1 MRKQKRVHLN
11 LATHPLKNRRFFFL
25 LFGVLTTLILVILL
39 TGGLTFWKYSSKN
52 RNFRNNSAQ
61 IEMMIND
68 AKREELRL
76 SAQIEDASQKYQG
89 KVDLLN
95 SLILKKSF
103 SWVEF
108 FSALEESLPA
118 SCYIE
123 SMAPTLMENNQ
134 MEVKLKIAAPNLD
147 ELLKLNRNL
156 YKKNFSDIR
165 IISEAINETG
175 LLTAEIT
182 LFYERTL

>member
-25 LFGVLTTLILVILL
+25 LSGVLTTLVLVISFA
-39 TGGLTFWKYSSKN
+39 GGWTFWKYSNKN
-52 RNFRNNSAQ
+52 KNFRNNNAQ
-61 IEMMIND
+61 IEEMIND
-68 AKREELRL
+68 AKRKELRF
-76 SAQIEDASQKYQG
+76 STQIEDASQNYQK

-95 SLILKKSF
+95 SLILRKSF

-123 SMAPTLMENNQ
+123 SLAPTLNENNQ
-134 MEVKLKIAAPNLD
+134 MEVRLKIAAPSLD
-147 ELLKLNRNL
+147 ELLKLNQNL
-156 YKKNFSDIR
+156 YEKDFSGIR
-165 IISEAINETG
+165 IISETINEAG

-182 LFYERTL
+182 LFYERTF

>member
-1 MRKQKRVHLN
+1 MKKQKKVHLN

-25 LFGVLTTLILVILL
+25 LFAVLTTLVLVISFA
-39 TGGLTFWKYSSKN
+39 GGWTFWKYSKKN
-52 RNFRNNSAQ
+52 KDFRNDRGQ
-61 IEMMIND
+61 IEKLIKD

-76 SAQIEDASQKYQG
+76 SAQIEEASQKYQG

-95 SLILKKSF
+95 TLILKKSF

-108 FSALEESLPA
+108 LSALEESLPA

-134 MEVKLKIAAPNLD
+134 MEVRLKIAAPNLD
-147 ELLKLNRNL
+147 ELFKLNRNL
-156 YKKNFSDIR
+156 YRKNFTGIR
-165 IISEAINETG
+165 IISEAINEVG
-175 LLTAEIT
+175 LLIAEIT
-182 LFYERTL
+182 LNYERAL

>member
-25 LFGVLTTLILVILL
+25 LFGVLTTLVLVISFA
-39 TGGLTFWKYSSKN
+39 GGWTFWKYSN
-52 RNFRNNSAQ
+52 RNKNARNDRAQ
-61 IEMMIND
+61 IEKLIRD

-76 SAQIEDASQKYQG
+76 SAQIEEASQNFQG

-95 SLILKKSF
+95 TLILKKSF

-108 FSALEESLPA
+108 LSALEESLPA

-134 MEVKLKIAAPNLD
+134 MEVKLKIVAPNLD
-147 ELLKLNRNL
+147 ELLGLNRNL
-156 YKKNFSDIR
+156 YRKSFTGIR
-165 IISEAINETG
+165 IISEAINEAG
-175 LLTAEIT
+175 LLIAEIT
-182 LFYERTL
+182 LIYERAV

>member
-1 MRKQKRVHLN
+1 MKKQKKVHLN

-25 LFGVLTTLILVILL
+25 LFGVLTTLVLVISFA
-39 TGGLTFWKYSSKN
+39 GGWTFWKYSNKN
-52 RNFRNNSAQ
+52 KNSRNDREQ
-61 IEMMIND
+61 IEKLIKD

-76 SAQIEDASQKYQG
+76 SAQIEEASQKYQG

-95 SLILKKSF
+95 TLILKKSF

-108 FSALEESLPA
+108 LSALEESLPA

-134 MEVKLKIAAPNLD
+134 MEVRLKIAAPNLD
-147 ELLKLNRNL
+147 ELFNLNRKL
-156 YKKNFSDIR
+156 YRKNFTGIR
-165 IISEAINETG
+165 IISEAINEVG
-175 LLTAEIT
+175 LLIAEIT
-182 LFYERTL
+182 LNYERTL